1 MAYEFNAV
9 LGGSNCHIRANYTE
23 IIPKE
28 TVNTSPHKHFSME
41 FHCVFSGEEIVE
53 LPEEKRKIH
62 LTSGTF
68 LLLPTDTYHSVYTE
82 GTTVERI
89 CFNFSAEPLD
99 RTPGSVAALFLSSHK
114 PSVFAGSEISMLAE
128 QCRRLCSQPQNPVLE
143 LRQGMHFLTIAL
155 HLMHSSV
162 DTSPAAAVSDSTALR
177 QRWIIEEY
185 ITQHFRDNGGIEG
198 LSNALFLSQRQTST
212 LVKRTFG
219 ENFKSLIIR
228 RRMEVAKIYLQNP
241 EKSLEEIAY
250 AVGYRSYSG
259 FELCFRRFYGITP
272 QSARMKWQP
281 DGTKYAK
288 QEETP

>member
-1 MAYEFNAV
+1 MAFEFNVV

-23 IIPKE
+23 IISKE
-28 TVNTSPHKHFSME
+28 IVNTGPHKHFSME

-53 LPEEKRKIH
+53 LPEENRKIY

-114 PSVFAGSEISMLAE
+114 PRTFAGREIALLAD
-128 QCRRLCSQPQNPVLE
+128 QCRQLCAQPRDPVLE
-143 LRQGMHFLTIAL
+143 LRQGIHFLTIAL
-155 HLMHSSV
+155 HLMHTSAEVSPVVAINDSS
-162 DTSPAAAVSDSTALR
+162 ALR

-185 ITQHFRDNGGIEG
+185 ITQHFRDNTGIEG

-212 LVKRTFG
+212 LVKQTFG

-228 RRMEVAKIYLQNP
+228 RRMEVAKIYLQTS

-259 FELCFRRFYGITP
+259 FELCFKRFFGITP
-272 QSARMKWQP
+272 QSARNKWI
-281 DGTKYAK
+281 T
-288 QEETP
+288 ESRI